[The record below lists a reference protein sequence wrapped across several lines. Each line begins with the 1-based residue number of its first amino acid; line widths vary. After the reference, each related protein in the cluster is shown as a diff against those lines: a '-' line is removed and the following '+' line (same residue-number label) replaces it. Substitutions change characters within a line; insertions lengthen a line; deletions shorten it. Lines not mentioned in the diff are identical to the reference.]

1 MSAYKTE
8 REWLVNRWRRLTNQ
22 DRIAESRFANFEAPD
37 LTLDEIA
44 EATYEGLDDL
54 IEFVRP
60 VPRGDNLLVTN
71 FDNRTIVD
79 ENSNFVS
86 AVHLQERYS
95 YSLVE
100 GGYNETVIVEGNRD
114 RLRAAVARALDYAR
128 EHGLRVQVNN
138 PHVREDIEA
147 GVLDVSGLRI
157 VGVPDLYSI
166 RGYEVF
172 ERVARRQG
180 NSSAVQVPA
189 KDVGKRFKVVRIDPS
204 ENE

>member
-1 MSAYKTE
+1 MDAHTTE

-71 FDNRTIVD
+71 FDNQTVVD

-86 AVHLQERYS
+86 VVHLLERHS
-95 YSLVE
+95 YTPIE
-100 GGYNETVIVEGNRD
+100 GGYNETVIVEGDRE
-114 RLRAAVARALDYAR
+114 RLREAVRRALDYAR
-128 EHGLRVQVNN
+128 EHRLRVQVNN
-138 PHVREDIEA
+138 PYVRADIEA
-147 GVLDVSGLRI
+147 GLLDVSGLRI
-157 VGVPDLYSI
+157 VGAPDQYTI
-166 RGYEVF
+166 EGYEVL
-172 ERVARRQG
+172 ERVAKRQG
-180 NSSAVQVPA
+180 NSAMLQVPA
-189 KDVGKRFKVVRIDPS
+189 GDVGKRFKVVRIDP
-204 ENE
+204 